1 MTSARSPGQSWT
13 RFRESLLVLD
23 EDLRVVIANR
33 SFYRTF
39 KLNRQDVQGRPIYA
53 LGDGQWNIP
62 ELRLL
67 LNTIASQ
74 NTMIESFEVERDF
87 DGIGRRSML
96 LNARKLFDED
106 YVEATILLAIEDITE
121 RRAIERAVQELLRH
135 KDVLLQEMEHRV
147 ANSLQ
152 MIASI
157 LLLKARAVTSEET
170 RLHLKDAH
178 QRVMSIAAVQQHLH
192 ASEGILQIEVSS
204 YLSKLCSSLGSSM
217 IGEGQAIAIKV
228 AADEGMI
235 ESARAVC
242 IGLIVTELLINAIK
256 YAFPA
261 SRAGALVLVTYK
273 IDGADWKLAVA
284 DNGVGRRGSDASGV
298 SNGLGTA
305 IVNALAHQLDARMEV
320 VTSAAGMSV
329 WITHA
334 TFTSRAVH
342 AV

>member
-1 MTSARSPGQSWT
+1 MSTS
-13 RFRESLLVLD
+13 
-23 EDLRVVIANR
+23 
-33 SFYRTF
+33 
-39 KLNRQDVQGRPIYA
+39 
-53 LGDGQWNIP
+53 
-62 ELRLL
+62 
-67 LNTIASQ
+67 
-74 NTMIESFEVERDF
+74 
-87 DGIGRRSML
+87 
-96 LNARKLFDED
+96 
-106 YVEATILLAIEDITE
+106 
-121 RRAIERAVQELLRH
+121 
-135 KDVLLQEMEHRV
+135 V

-152 MIASI
+152 MIAGI
-157 LLLKARAVTSEET
+157 LLLKARAVASEET

-192 ASEGILQIEVSS
+192 ASEGIRQIEVSS
-204 YLSKLCSSLGSSM
+204 YLSKLCSSLGCSM
-217 IGEGQAIAIKV
+217 IGDGQAITVKV

-235 ESARAVC
+235 ESAKAVC

-256 YAFPA
+256 YAFP
-261 SRAGALVLVTYK
+261 RRRTGALALVTYE
-273 IDGADWKLAVA
+273 IDGSDWKLTVA
-284 DNGVGRRGSDASGV
+284 DNGVGRRGGNATGA